1 MQLDRRS
8 KERYTMLAKERQNRI
23 LAIIRENNSIRMA
36 DIIKEFH
43 VSHETARRLL
53 DALQDQNLIMRVHG
67 GAILAEEK
75 ATSTSMAGRT
85 NQTDQ
90 SSAQSSGSSQS
101 AALLSEPSQT
111 TALQSSRTPSGMAE
125 RAAIGKSAASMIKE
139 GETVFLSVGLTVQQI
154 AKALRK
160 RKNITVLTNSVL
172 VLNEL
177 LNSDIQ
183 VYILGGMVN
192 NSENN
197 IEGPLALQTLMNFYV
212 DIAFIGAGG
221 ITRELGISDY
231 SLEVARLN
239 EHIIRHARK
248 SVLVAHSKKFGINC
262 MSVTCPLDGVDT
274 IISDTNLPVSE
285 QEYLIKQGIETVLV
299 NR

>member
-1 MQLDRRS
+1 
-8 KERYTMLAKERQNRI
+8 MLAKERQNRI
-23 LAIIRENNSIRMA
+23 MAIIRENNSIRMA

-43 VSHETARRLL
+43 VSHETARRDL
-53 DALQDQNLIMRVHG
+53 DALQDQNLITRGHG

-75 ATSTSMAGRT
+75 IPSPGQTSQM
-85 NQTDQ
+85 NQP
-90 SSAQSSGSSQS
+90 SAQSGNGVHNAVSYSGSD
-101 AALLSEPSQT
+101 QT
-111 TALQSSRTPSGMAE
+111 EGAQSSRTPSGMAE

-221 ITRELGISDY
+221 VTRELGISDY

-239 EHIIRHARK
+239 EHVIRHARK

-262 MSVTCPLDGVDT
+262 MSVTCPLRDVDT
-274 IISDTNLPVSE
+274 IISDINLSE
-285 QEYLIKQGIETVLV
+285 QEREYLAEQGVETVLV

>member
-1 MQLDRRS
+1 
-8 KERYTMLAKERQNRI
+8 
-23 LAIIRENNSIRMA
+23 
-36 DIIKEFH
+36 
-43 VSHETARRLL
+43 
-53 DALQDQNLIMRVHG
+53 
-67 GAILAEEK
+67 
-75 ATSTSMAGRT
+75 
-85 NQTDQ
+85 
-90 SSAQSSGSSQS
+90 
-101 AALLSEPSQT
+101 
-111 TALQSSRTPSGMAE
+111 
-125 RAAIGKSAASMIKE
+125 MIKE